1 MCIWIKALP
10 RQSRFFVG
18 VSHRRAR
25 DVWQNSISLLSQRR
39 RMIVL
44 EWINEAP
51 ATNMHAVRLECTR
64 SPHILI
70 PFRAILNSGSMH
82 RQDVL
87 VFCWHLIYSG
97 M

>member
-1 MCIWIKALP
+1 MIFYADKSSGFFSILIFLTTPACIWIKALP

-25 DVWQNSISLLSQRR
+25 DVCQNSISLLSQRR

-64 SPHILI
+64 S
-70 PFRAILNSGSMH
+70 
-82 RQDVL
+82 
-87 VFCWHLIYSG
+87 LIY
-97 M
+97 